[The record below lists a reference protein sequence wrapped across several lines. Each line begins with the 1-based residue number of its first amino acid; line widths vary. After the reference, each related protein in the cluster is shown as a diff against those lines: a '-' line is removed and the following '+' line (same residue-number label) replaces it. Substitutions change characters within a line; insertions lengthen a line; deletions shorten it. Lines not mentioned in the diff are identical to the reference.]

1 MTTNLRNSCF
11 KSLFNSLKS
20 NQCPYFYVL
29 TQSFVVLFRAQ
40 NICGMEEMHAIL
52 TPSTKGLRQLLKD
65 INFTMPLMPSNMRK
79 SDSASQINGDNTST
93 NVDCQNDLSNASE
106 SNQVN
111 LTAPISS
118 DELNS
123 DSNSNNEIDDLKKE
137 NKKKEKLKNNDD
149 DEEDED
155 EDEEDSDE
163 PDEWLE
169 QIGLNSTVNFKVS
182 TLQRNN
188 KDAQKDSFLNFDNR
202 PRSTLFFTEGG
213 DVQALFNFLLNSKV
227 CVASSGPL
235 SGVPPTLLSP
245 TPFLN
250 ATLQKVKV
258 EQNIVK
264 SLTSMGSS
272 LTQYALDFIGPL
284 MPYHIHRLCNL
295 FRLTQSND
303 FEMVANP
310 LVQSMPLN
318 CVKKCEEKREND
330 ENKSDEEITSYLD
343 KSELDSVKNWYGL
356 FGEANAI
363 KSITI
368 KDDKFCC
375 N

>member
-1 MTTNLRNSCF
+1 
-11 KSLFNSLKS
+11 
-20 NQCPYFYVL
+20 VL

-40 NICGMEEMHAIL
+40 NICGMEEIHAIL

-79 SDSASQINGDNTST
+79 SDSASQINGDNSST
-93 NVDCQNDLSNASE
+93 NVDCQNDLSNLSE

-111 LTAPISS
+111 FTAPISS
-118 DELNS
+118 DETNS
-123 DSNSNNEIDDLKKE
+123 TDSNSNNGIDDLKKG
-137 NKKKEKLKNNDD
+137 NNTEKLKSNKTNDD
-149 DEEDED
+149 DEDDENEDED
-155 EDEEDSDE
+155 DSDE

-169 QIGLNSTVNFKVS
+169 QIGLNSTVNFKAS
-182 TLQRNN
+182 TLQRNS
-188 KDAQKDSFLNFDNR
+188 KDAQKESFLNFDNR

-264 SLTSMGSS
+264 SLTSTGSS

-318 CVKKCEEKREND
+318 CVKKCDEKRENV
-330 ENKSDEEITSYLD
+330 ESDDEITSYLD

-363 KSITI
+363 KSITV
-368 KDDKFCC
+368 KGEKFCC

>member
-1 MTTNLRNSCF
+1 
-11 KSLFNSLKS
+11 
-20 NQCPYFYVL
+20 
-29 TQSFVVLFRAQ
+29 
-40 NICGMEEMHAIL
+40 MEEIHAIL

-65 INFTMPLMPSNMRK
+65 IDFTMPLMPSNMRK
-79 SDSASQINGDNTST
+79 SDSASQITGDNSST

-106 SNQVN
+106 SNQAN
-111 LTAPISS
+111 FTAPISS
-118 DELNS
+118 SDEVNS
-123 DSNSNNEIDDLKKE
+123 DSNSNNAFDDLKKA
-137 NKKKEKLKNNDD
+137 NRKKEKLKNNENNDDD
-149 DEEDED
+149 DEDEE

-169 QIGLNSTVNFKVS
+169 QIGLNSTVNFKAS

-202 PRSTLFFTEGG
+202 PRSTLLFTEGG

-264 SLTSMGSS
+264 SLTSTGSS

-318 CVKKCEEKREND
+318 CVKKCEEKREKDDDND
-330 ENKSDEEITSYLD
+330 DEITSYLD

-368 KDDKFCC
+368 KDEKFCC